1 MKQITFASFKG
12 GAGKTT
18 AAMAVTSALS
28 QKGKRV
34 ALIDTDENMPINEW
48 REHAIKAGTWSDNI
62 EVYEADDLRSFERAF
77 EDTEKQNF
85 DYAIIDT
92 RGGGS
97 ELNNACVINTNLVII
112 PSALTQLDMTQA
124 LTTFEHTIG
133 LHQTMDLEIP
143 TALLIQR
150 VPVGKLTISQ
160 KQDLAAL
167 SELPCCET
175 QLHSR
180 DAFGSKIELK
190 GFQLNFGCINENV
203 PNIAYLNNQLK
214 ALADQHVLGLLDKNP
229 VISLGGSILLPAISD
244 IIIPSPFKGEIRI
257 GEAIVAG
264 TMPGVKQQGYLKPT
278 AFFRADVIQE
288 QFHPIP
294 HMRRCIIGVGST
306 ILDKIHTRK
315 PNNITVDSFSSDIC
329 VVDIDK
335 SLLRGSGR
343 YVDIELCYAETE
355 RALDR
360 ANGTFNRP
368 DTQSVA
374 A

>member
-34 ALIDTDENMPINEW
+34 ALIDTDENMPLNEW
-48 REHAIKAGTWSDNI
+48 REHAIKSDTWSDNI
-62 EVYEADDLRSFERAF
+62 QVFEADDLRSFERAF
-77 EDTEKQNF
+77 EDLEKQNF

-133 LHQTMDLEIP
+133 LHQTMELEIP
-143 TALLIQR
+143 TALLIQS
-150 VPVGKLTISQ
+150 VPVGRLKVSQ

-180 DAFGSKIELK
+180 DAFASMGKR
-190 GFQLNFGCINENV
+190 
-203 PNIAYLNNQLK
+203 
-214 ALADQHVLGLLDKNP
+214 GLLHRVHEQMKSDPMKR
-229 VISLGGSILLPAISD
+229 ISANHMATAMNEAVSLTNDLLETLGDA
-244 IIIPSPFKGEIRI
+244 
-257 GEAIVAG
+257 
-264 TMPGVKQQGYLKPT
+264 
-278 AFFRADVIQE
+278 
-288 QFHPIP
+288 
-294 HMRRCIIGVGST
+294 
-306 ILDKIHTRK
+306 
-315 PNNITVDSFSSDIC
+315 
-329 VVDIDK
+329 
-335 SLLRGSGR
+335 
-343 YVDIELCYAETE
+343 
-355 RALDR
+355 
-360 ANGTFNRP
+360 
-368 DTQSVA
+368 
-374 A
+374 